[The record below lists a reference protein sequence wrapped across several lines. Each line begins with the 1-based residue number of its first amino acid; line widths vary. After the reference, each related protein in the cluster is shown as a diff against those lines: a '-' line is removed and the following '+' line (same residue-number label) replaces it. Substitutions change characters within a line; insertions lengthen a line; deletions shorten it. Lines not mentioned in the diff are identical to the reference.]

1 MFVNDSHRLYR
12 YMSFERFN
20 EMLYTK
26 KISANN
32 PSLWPDQ
39 YELYWLRALST
50 AAGQK
55 KLYEYI
61 QSKVDKS
68 SGDWSA
74 ENAANLLKLSCNCI
88 YAICFSKVGDEE
100 LMWRANSDN
109 NHAVMIETSAG
120 KVNAL
125 QDNNDQYT
133 LLLKDVEYVPD
144 NNYTLETLLT
154 KIHVFSAK
162 SIGYENIDE
171 LFLTKRECFSYE
183 KEARLLVEP
192 NDLAYKENRVLLDI
206 PCLEELI
213 DGVKVHPNAK
223 DYHVDLV
230 KTLCEKNNISFMGKS
245 MLYTV

>member
-1 MFVNDSHRLYR
+1 
-12 YMSFERFN
+12 MSFERFN

-39 YELYWLRALST
+39 YELYWLRALNT
-50 AAGQK
+50 PAGQK
-55 KLYEYI
+55 KLYEFI
-61 QSKVDKS
+61 KSKVGKGS
-68 SGDWSA
+68 VDWSA
-74 ENAANLLKLSCNCI
+74 ENAASLLSLSCKCI
-88 YAICFSKVGDEE
+88 YAVCFSKVGDEE
-100 LMWRANSDN
+100 LLWRANSDN
-109 NHAVMIETSAG
+109 NHAVMIETTAR

-133 LLLKDVEYVPD
+133 LLLKEVEYVPD
-144 NNYTLETLLT
+144 NSYTLETLLR
-154 KIHVFSAK
+154 KIHVYSEK

-171 LFLTKRECFSYE
+171 LFLSKRECFQYE

-192 NDLAYKENRVLLDI
+192 VDLKYKGNRVLLAI
-206 PCLEELI
+206 PSLEELI

-230 KTLCEKNNISFMGKS
+230 KTLCEKYNIPFSGKS
-245 MLYTV
+245 LIYTV